1 MTTSYEHPSL
11 VQAQVD
17 IQGINLGKKYDKVVS
32 ELEAENARLQEEL
45 LDLRTYY
52 RTREEESFPSEV
64 TRRLVIDQEHP
75 VKVFRDYRG
84 LSQSALAQQTG
95 LSQAVISSIENGK
108 RRGTVDNFKALAD
121 ALNVDVD
128 DLI

>member
-11 VQAQVD
+11 VQEF
-17 IQGINLGKKYDKVVS
+17 INLGKKYDKVVS
-32 ELEAENARLQEEL
+32 ELETENARLQEEL

-52 RTREEESFPSEV
+52 RTREEESFPSDV

>member
-11 VQAQVD
+11 VQEF
-17 IQGINLGKKYDKVVS
+17 INLGKKYDKVVS
-32 ELEAENARLQEEL
+32 ELETENARLQEEL

-52 RTREEESFPSEV
+52 RTREEESFPSDV

-121 ALNVDVD
+121 ALDVDVD

>member
-11 VQAQVD
+11 VQEF
-17 IQGINLGKKYDKVVS
+17 INLGKKYDKVVS
-32 ELEAENARLQEEL
+32 ELETENARLQEEL
-45 LDLRTYY
+45 LDVRTYY
-52 RTREEESFPSEV
+52 RTREEESFPSDV

-121 ALNVDVD
+121 ALDVDVD

>member
-11 VQAQVD
+11 VQEF
-17 IQGINLGKKYDKVVS
+17 INLGKKYDKVVS
-32 ELEAENARLQEEL
+32 ELETENARLQEEL

-121 ALNVDVD
+121 ALDVDVD